1 MEKRK
6 VGIVSLCVLL
16 AAYLLFRYPLFGLH
30 GMKQFPFVLF
40 IAGAAVIVI
49 FGIVK
54 GGRMAPL
61 YTAVGYI
68 VGFICGCVLERI
80 SYDPG
85 GGQLSDFWKYWMG
98 GFIAAT
104 VAGILMEVQGGR
116 RSRE

>member
-6 VGIVSLCVLL
+6 VSIISLCVLL
-16 AAYLLFRYPLFGLH
+16 AAYLLFRYLLFGLH
-30 GMKQFPFVLF
+30 GMKEFPLVLL
-40 IAGAAVIVI
+40 IVGIAVIVV

-54 GGRMAPL
+54 GGRIAPL

-80 SYDPG
+80 TYDPG
-85 GGQLSDFWKYWMG
+85 GGQMSDFWKYWMG

-104 VAGILMEVQGGR
+104 VAGILQEVRQKKG
-116 RSRE
+116 S